1 MLSTQQISEIHQ
13 LRQQQEWSERRIAR
27 HLGISRNTVS
37 QYLAQNGDSPPQ
49 AIAPTP
55 KPSRRHSS
63 KLDPFK
69 PLIEEWLAEDSG
81 LSSRVVFQKLQRTAA
96 GFDCGYTLVKDYLQV
111 RRPRSAPRAFTRM
124 EPLAGERFEADWAH
138 FDSLDYSGDKRKLYA
153 FCMVECHSR
162 MLYVEF
168 THSQSFE
175 TFIRCHIHAFRFFS
189 GVAREIWYDNLA
201 SAVAERDGNLIRFN
215 PRLYAFAKLYRF
227 IPRACHPAAGWEKG
241 KVERAIGYLRQ
252 NFWPLRLFTG
262 LADVNRQVRQWL
274 EETANQRKHSET
286 RDTPRDRFRPD
297 CLRPLPDIDADYR
310 DIVTPIVHKDL
321 RLWFDGNRYC
331 APPSTVGRR
340 ITVKADESNVTLYE
354 QERELASYPRC
365 WSRAQTIGADR
376 FHNAIL
382 AQLPAVAKS
391 AAQQRL
397 VQLVGGEIEDY
408 LRGIADGGAR
418 NLHRQIQELLVFTR
432 DFGPEEV
439 GKAIHRAH
447 LAKAFGADYV
457 GNILRQSLAPRALQP
472 PLSLKQMSLL
482 ELIPD
487 PLSLVGY
494 DALLLPSAQSDSSA
508 TKDAPAHEQQ

>member
-1 MLSTQQISEIHQ
+1 MLSSQQVSEIHR

-37 QYLAQNGDSPPQ
+37 QYLSQSGDPASARAQSL
-49 AIAPTP
+49 A
-55 KPSRRHSS
+55 RRSS

-69 PLIEEWLAEDSG
+69 PLIDEWLAADGSV
-81 LSSRVVFQKLQRTAA
+81 SARVVLQKLQRTVA
-96 GFDCGYTLVKDYLQV
+96 GFDCGYTLVKDYLQS
-111 RRPRSAPRAFTRM
+111 RRPRRTPRAYARM

-138 FDSLDYSGDKRKLYA
+138 FDSLDYGGEKRKLYA

-162 MLYVEF
+162 LLYAEF
-168 THSQSFE
+168 THSQSLEAFL
-175 TFIRCHIHAFRFFS
+175 RCHIHAFRFFQ
-189 GVAREIWYDNLA
+189 GVAGEIWYDNLA

-227 IPRACHPAAGWEKG
+227 TPRACHLAAGWEKG

-252 NFWPLRLFTG
+252 NFWPLRVFSG
-262 LADVNRQVRQWL
+262 LADANGQLRQWL
-274 EETANQRKHSET
+274 EETANQRKHAET

-310 DIVTPIVHKDL
+310 DIASPLVHKDL

-331 APPSTVGRR
+331 APPSAVGRR
-340 ITVKADESNVTLYE
+340 ITVKADESAVTLYQ
-354 QERELASYPRC
+354 QERELACYPRC

-376 FHNAIL
+376 FRHAIL

-397 VQLVGGEIEDY
+397 VQLIGGGIEDY
-408 LRGIADGGAR
+408 LRGIADSGAR
-418 NLHRQIQELLVFTR
+418 SLHRQIQELLVLAR
-432 DFGPEEV
+432 DFGPAEV
-439 GKAIHRAH
+439 AAAIDRA
-447 LAKAFGADYV
+447 LEAKAFGADYV

-472 PLSLKQMSLL
+472 PLTLKQRSLL
-482 ELIPD
+482 ELVPD
-487 PLSLVGY
+487 PLSLTAY
-494 DALLLPSAQSDSSA
+494 DELLLPSAQSDSTA
-508 TKDAPAHEQQ
+508 TEDSPHER